1 MSVSLLIPQLLVYRV
16 KNFFNENFQLTKC
29 DPDFIIPNGFDE
41 NDKKTRDKCLYLKQL
56 LADKNII
63 SRMPGTFL
71 HMERLLDDGKSH
83 EIHSYIF
90 FSLDRNDY
98 IFHLKWTFFL
108 GIHFYK
114 LLGKNVFSG
123 YSW

>member
-1 MSVSLLIPQLLVYRV
+1 MWTYDI
-16 KNFFNENFQLTKC
+16 FQLTKC

-71 HMERLLDDGKSH
+71 HMERLLDDGKFIIPRNSSQRLISW
-83 EIHSYIF
+83 ECNFIF
-90 FSLDRNDY
+90 YGSDY
-98 IFHLKWTFFL
+98 IFVSFVIL
-108 GIHFYK
+108 
-114 LLGKNVFSG
+114 S
-123 YSW
+123 